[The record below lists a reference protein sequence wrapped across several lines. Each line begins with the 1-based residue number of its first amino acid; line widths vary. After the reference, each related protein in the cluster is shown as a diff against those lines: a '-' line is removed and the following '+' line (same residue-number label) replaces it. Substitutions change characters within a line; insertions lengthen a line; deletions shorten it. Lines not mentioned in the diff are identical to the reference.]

1 MSIAVI
7 VFAKPPLAWQ
17 AKTRLIPALG
27 ANGAAALAARML
39 DHALAQAAAS
49 LLGPLSLYATARHA
63 TLRDAAR
70 LHGAV
75 RKLQRGPDLGM
86 RMLAA
91 LVRETCVV
99 PAALLLGSDIPA
111 LNAALL
117 LEAADV
123 LGETDCVFVP
133 TLDGG
138 FALVGC
144 TRAAAPRLEMVF
156 TGQSWSTPRV
166 MTEVRSRLLEQGL
179 RWAELEAVSDIDTP
193 ADLSRLPAHW
203 LSGLIATPS
212 PKRVLTSAGLAT
224 SCPTFL

>member
-1 MSIAVI
+1 MTMPTAVI

-27 ANGAAALAARML
+27 ADGAAALAARML

-49 LLGPLSLYATARHA
+49 LLGPLSLYATVRHA
-63 TLRDAAR
+63 ALRDAAR
-70 LHGAV
+70 QHGAV
-75 RKLQRGPDLGM
+75 RKLQRGPDLGT
-86 RMLAA
+86 RMLEA
-91 LVRETCVV
+91 LVRETRTR

-133 TLDGG
+133 TIDGG
-138 FALVGC
+138 FALVGS
-144 TRAAAPRLEMVF
+144 TRAAAARLELVF
-156 TGQSWSTPRV
+156 AGQNWSTPRV
-166 MTEVRSRLLEQGL
+166 MAEVRPRLREQGL

-193 ADLSRLPAHW
+193 ADLTQVPAHW
-203 LSGLIATPS
+203 LHELQSATYVASHSPS
-212 PKRVLTSAGLAT
+212 PS
-224 SCPTFL
+224 SP